1 MQDHG
6 LNNVK
11 LTQYLDHGL
20 KNLIPELDK
29 GYRLKLRNI
38 SYDQVKSA

>member
-6 LNNVK
+6 QNNVK

-20 KNLIPELDK
+20 KNLSPELDK
-29 GYRLKLRNI
+29 GYRFKLGNI
-38 SYDQVKSA
+38 PYD